1 MRPKRLK
8 GKKIMYIKD
17 EITMW
22 KTRQKFYTIQCTVEQ
37 WKGCGAAW

>member
-8 GKKIMYIKD
+8 RKKIMYINGRNNNV
-17 EITMW
+17 EN
-22 KTRQKFYTIQCTVEQ
+22 KTVILYNHTVEQ